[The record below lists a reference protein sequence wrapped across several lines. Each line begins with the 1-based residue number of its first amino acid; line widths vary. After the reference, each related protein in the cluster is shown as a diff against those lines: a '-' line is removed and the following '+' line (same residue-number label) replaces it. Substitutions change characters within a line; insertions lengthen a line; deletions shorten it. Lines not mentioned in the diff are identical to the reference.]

1 MSINGWLNKENVAHP
16 HTHTHGGILF
26 RLGKEGSSDICD
38 HMEGSWG
45 LYAKWDKKNRERQI
59 LNGIT

>member
-1 MSINGWLNKENVAHP
+1 MWY
-16 HTHTHGGILF
+16 THMIEYYSAIKK
-26 RLGKEGSSDICD
+26 RKSPIYAY
-38 HMEGSWG
+38 MEGPWG